1 MITKGAI
8 QGGGSTWRK
17 DPFHRGPS
25 QSQGIH
31 CKAPNPHHGLCSLGI
46 YWVPLN
52 TCAKWVI
59 IFSLRKY
66 SSPPCEHGVGH
77 EPWQVLL
84 LLVEHELEVVAWVAL
99 MQRQR
104 HRLELL
110 LALQG
115 VQVHVEDARPEQ
127 RNY

>member
-1 MITKGAI
+1 MFIGNLLGASEYLI
-8 QGGGSTWRK
+8 KIG
-17 DPFHRGPS
+17 
-25 QSQGIH
+25 
-31 CKAPNPHHGLCSLGI
+31 
-46 YWVPLN
+46 V
-52 TCAKWVI
+52 
-59 IFSLRKY
+59 IFSWMKY

-84 LLVEHELEVVAWVAL
+84 LLVEHELEVVAGVAL
-99 MQRQR
+99 VQRQR

>member
-1 MITKGAI
+1 MVID
-8 QGGGSTWRK
+8 GSTWRK
-17 DPFHRGPS
+17 DRFHRGPS

-66 SSPPCEHGVGH
+66 SSPPCEQGVGH
-77 EPWQVLL
+77 EPWQILL
-84 LLVEHELEVVAWVAL
+84 LLVEHELEVVAGVAL
-99 MQRQR
+99 VQRQR

-115 VQVHVEDARPEQ
+115 VQVHVEDARPEKLLKSESE
-127 RNY
+127 NI